1 MGISARKMSGTVW
14 DIWDKGMRYAFLVH
28 MCAQRISM
36 MLLWGVIESMVMTL
50 LQLMMQASSLSWNP
64 LEPKWE

>member
-14 DIWDKGMRYAFLVH
+14 DIWDKVMRYAFLVH